1 MQYKKLYC
9 MFFMD
14 ISDLL
19 HRTTRFELLKEII
32 ALVIYK
38 YESREILD
46 IDLPYCFHAKLRIF
60 EKLDILNRVLREDS
74 GRTTDRSEIKTTV
87 LLACIGYLL

>member
-1 MQYKKLYC
+1 MQYNFLYC

-32 ALVIYK
+32 ALENKIDSEK
-38 YESREILD
+38 YSFRTQVKNEFG
-46 IDLPYCFHAKLRIF
+46 IDFRRPMPRPVPAM
-60 EKLDILNRVLREDS
+60 ETPDS
-74 GRTTDRSEIKTTV
+74 E
-87 LLACIGYLL
+87 L